1 MNARIRRFSAENPA
15 VQFTGEVN
23 RCPFCGSLPRYTC
36 SNCGGYHLG
45 CECGSLRTESCT
57 DNLIRE
63 NSNKLREEWNGMVV
77 DAVLSSRFMRMY
89 GAENGSLCVIRSI
102 DSALISVYEDMDEV
116 LAFLK
121 RECKRNARIDYDV
134 CQFVRNE
141 NGNYILAHIAT
152 SKILSYVGNWEGF
165 NFDLMIK
172 IDNEK
177 R

>member
-23 RCPFCGSLPRYTC
+23 RCPFCGSLPRYTR

-45 CECGSLRTESCT
+45 CKCSNFRTANCT

-63 NSNKLREEWNGMVV
+63 NANKLREEWNEMVI
-77 DAVLSSRFMRMY
+77 DATLSQFFMDKI
-89 GAENGSLCVIRSI
+89 GAENGTLCVIRSI
-102 DSALISVYEDMDEV
+102 DSTLLSVYEDMDEV

-141 NGNYILAHIAT
+141 NGNYILAHVAT
-152 SKILSYVGNWEGF
+152 SRILQYVGNWEGF
-165 NFDLMIK
+165 SIDLMIK